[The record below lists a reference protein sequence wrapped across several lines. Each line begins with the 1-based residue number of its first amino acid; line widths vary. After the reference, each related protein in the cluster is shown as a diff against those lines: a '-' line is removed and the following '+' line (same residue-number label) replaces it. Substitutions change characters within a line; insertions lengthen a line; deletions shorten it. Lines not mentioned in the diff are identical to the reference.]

1 MMKKI
6 GLIAGNGQFPL
17 LFAESARQKGLE
29 VYAVGYQGETD
40 PSLADHVIVL
50 EWLYLGQIKKMIKF
64 FRSKDIKDAVMIGG
78 VTKTKMFTNVRP
90 DIKAISL
97 MAGMRHTHDDA
108 ILRAFADLLEN
119 EGIRIHASTF
129 LLPEL
134 LAPAGV
140 WTRRKPSRS
149 ELEDMTLGWNIAKEI
164 GRLDIGQCVV
174 VAGGSILAVEA
185 IEGTD
190 AAINRGGSLAKGQ
203 AVVVKVCKPNQ
214 DTRFD
219 IPAIGLNTIETMHK
233 ADIRSL
239 AIEAGRAV
247 VFDREM
253 MIKHANQY
261 GMTIIALN
269 DEDVKKNKSS
279 LVSIRK

>member
-1 MMKKI
+1 MRQKI

-17 LFAESARQKGLE
+17 LIAQAAQSKGWE
-29 VYAVGYQGETD
+29 VCAVGYQGETD
-40 PSLADHVIVL
+40 PLLADHVTVL

-64 FRSKDIKDAVMIGG
+64 FRVNGIKDAVMIGG

-90 DIKAISL
+90 DTKAISL
-97 MAGMRHTHDDA
+97 IAGMRHTHDDA
-108 ILRAFADLLEN
+108 ILRAFADLLEK

-149 ELEDMTLGWNIAKEI
+149 ELEDIRLGWKIAKEI

-174 VAGGSILAVEA
+174 VAGGTILAVEA

-190 AAINRGGSLAKGQ
+190 AAITRGGALAKGE
-203 AVVVKVCKPNQ
+203 AIVVKVCKPNQ

-219 IPAIGLNTIETMHK
+219 IPAIGQNTMETMHK
-233 ADIRSL
+233 AEIKSL
-239 AIEAGRAV
+239 AVEAGKAV
-247 VFDREM
+247 VFDRDT
-253 MIKHANQY
+253 MIQYANQC
-261 GMTIIALN
+261 GMTIIALSE
-269 DEDVKKNKSS
+269 EDVK
-279 LVSIRK
+279 RARTP